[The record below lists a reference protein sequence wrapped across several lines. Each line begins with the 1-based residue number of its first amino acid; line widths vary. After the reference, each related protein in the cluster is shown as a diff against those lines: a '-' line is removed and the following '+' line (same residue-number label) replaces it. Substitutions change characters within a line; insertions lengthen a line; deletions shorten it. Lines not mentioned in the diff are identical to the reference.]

1 MPLLGHPAG
10 LLSIAAHPP
19 SSSLVQPPTRETPAP
34 VHLRPVPKGERVCP
48 VTFPGPQPTALT
60 PLWLRGWPYQDH
72 PANDDQVPQTTGQ
85 EPAPS
90 EAEGWQPPTKK
101 PLPTFLEEGHLQA
114 KGCSCSQGPAPGAG
128 EPCIQPY
135 EALVKSL
142 LCGGNA
148 KVTRQFSCLWVSKL
162 FLERTK

>member
-1 MPLLGHPAG
+1 MPSLGHPAG

-34 VHLRPVPKGERVCP
+34 AHLHPVPKGERVCP

-72 PANDDQVPQTTGQ
+72 PANDGEVPQTTGQ

-90 EAEGWQPPTKK
+90 EAEGWQPPPKR
-101 PLPTFLEEGHLQA
+101 PLPTFWRKGTCRPRGAAAARSQPLVLGSHAYSPMRSWGSLHCVEETQ
-114 KGCSCSQGPAPGAG
+114 
-128 EPCIQPY
+128 
-135 EALVKSL
+135 
-142 LCGGNA
+142 
-148 KVTRQFSCLWVSKL
+148 R
-162 FLERTK
+162 